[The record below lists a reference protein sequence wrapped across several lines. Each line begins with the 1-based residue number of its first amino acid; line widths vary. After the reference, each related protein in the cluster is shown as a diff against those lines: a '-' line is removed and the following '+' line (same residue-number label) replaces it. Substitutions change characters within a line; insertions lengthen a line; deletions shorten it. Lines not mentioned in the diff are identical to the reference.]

1 MSLSWQAPIL
11 SSISQRQQHFSPA
24 VSLQTIVEIFVVL
37 PFLSILHTAAVEL
50 FFFVRVFAWLRK
62 NDGVISVSL

>member
-37 PFLSILHTAAVEL
+37 PFLSILHTTAVKL
-50 FFFVRVFAWLRK
+50 FFFAWLRE